1 VIVLDAS
8 AAIELLLS
16 TDAGE
21 AVARRISD
29 PDEILHA
36 PHLLAAEVA
45 QVLRRYEAAGAITA
59 QDGAAALDDLVAL
72 DIERHDHDSLL
83 GRVWELRPNLTAYDA
98 LYVALAE
105 VLDAPL
111 LTQDRKLAAAPGH
124 NAGIELVPGRRT
136 RPSHG

>member
-1 VIVLDAS
+1 MIVLDAS